1 MANILVPKSSK
12 IFDCKYCH
20 YNTSRKSQY
29 DRHMLTSKHLNTK
42 NRLTTTNDLVPKVP
56 LYNCNICGN
65 VYKHQSSLCKH
76 KKTCNYKETE
86 KKEESNEKLVEYLI
100 KENSELKKD
109 NNELKIMIIDAC
121 KNMNSI
127 TNMNTNTHSNNNNS
141 HNKTFNLQFFL
152 NETCKDA
159 MNIMDFVDSVK
170 LQMSDLEKMGEIGFV
185 NSLSNIIV
193 KNLNSLDETKRP
205 VHCTDTKRE
214 TLYVKDEDK
223 WEKEEHENKK
233 LRKAIK
239 KLAHR
244 NSKQLFDFRSKHPD
258 CVKSESKYSDQYNKM
273 VIEAYGGKEDDYDN
287 ETKIIKKISKEV
299 TITK

>member
-1 MANILVPKSSK
+1 MKK
-12 IFDCKYCH
+12 
-20 YNTSRKSQY
+20 
-29 DRHMLTSKHLNTK
+29 TSKNIQNFICEDCNFTCCKKGDWNRHLLRPKHINCEKGYKMIQNDIKKTSK
-42 NRLTTTNDLVPKVP
+42 NIILN
-56 LYNCNICGN
+56 NCECGN
-65 VYKHQSSLCKH
+65 VYKYTSGLWRH
-76 KKTCNYKETE
+76 KKICNYKEIE
-86 KKEESNEKLVEYLI
+86 KDEEPNEKLVEYLI

-127 TNMNTNTHSNNNNS
+127 TNTNTNTHSN
-141 HNKTFNLQFFL
+141 NKTFNLQFFL

-170 LQMSDLEKMGEIGFV
+170 LQMSDLEKMGEFGFV
-185 NSLSNIIV
+185 NSISNIIV

-223 WEKEEHENKK
+223 WEKEEHENIK

-244 NSKQLFDFRSKHPD
+244 NSKQLLDFRSKHPD

-299 TITK
+299 TIQK